1 MQTVNVAEFKKRLS
15 SFIDLVEG
23 GETVEVCRRNVPVA
37 RLVKIESPRQ
47 NHTVLGCGE
56 GTVEY
61 RGSVT
66 EPLIPEDSWEM
77 LARGEAEE

>member
-37 RLVKIESPRQ
+37 RLVKI
-47 NHTVLGCGE
+47 
-56 GTVEY
+56 
-61 RGSVT
+61 
-66 EPLIPEDSWEM
+66 
-77 LARGEAEE
+77 

>member
-1 MQTVNVAEFKKRLS
+1 LPSVNVAEFKKSLS
-15 SFIDLVEG
+15 RYLELAAA
-23 GETVEVCRRNVPVA
+23 GETVQVCRRNIPVA
-37 RLVKIESPRQ
+37 LLVGVQQPRR

-66 EPLIPEDSWEM
+66 EPLIPEGSWEM
-77 LARGEAEE
+77 VSPKEPGP